1 MLHILSTSRFVHK
14 GHHTITQ
21 SSNKRKYFITCQSS
35 RENHRFSL
43 ISQKYSHIANESST

>member
-1 MLHILSTSRFVHK
+1 MLHILSPGRFVHK
-14 GHHTITQ
+14 GFKHSHIQ
-21 SSNKRKYFITCQSS
+21 AIREKYFITFQRP